1 EVLSGRGPIIT
12 FVHENPIHGLQHLPF
27 DWAVREAQRLLG
39 GQGYLS
45 PEAFRRLSAGGRITR
60 TDLLRALK
68 AQVPHLVTRP
78 PIEGR
83 GKQVEAREV
92 LLAHLLHG
100 ITPLPHG
107 TLRWQVTHAKATRRF
122 RQDLPPETRAGLLDR
137 VREDLQIT
145 LARLGGLWTLAEWA
159 HAHTN
164 LDLVK
169 AIHERLGT
177 ALRAYASGHA
187 AAANGSRESRPPF
200 WAAWRTAQ
208 ATLTRRIAP
217 APGEHIDRCLEQVG
231 IPPAARD
238 GYRQAIQRHYA
249 ALQGPEGDA
258 PITREEFTALWLHYE
273 GQLLREVAP
282 RYLGTPGTLP
292 AIQRQC
298 QRELEAYA
306 VSTLW
311 AAVLAKLGL
320 GDPGTL
326 EDQEAHA
333 MEALAQR
340 VLGVVR
346 DGGMAIHLTE
356 EEHLGQR
363 VLAGLRPGELSR
375 DGFQALERLLEMGGA
390 DTRGREEFAALRRLD
405 PRADLVRSA
414 QEALERDLGGIG
426 PEGTLGEFCERLTGA
441 RLTAQMN
448 DQMIRWCAAFLD
460 EGLAGWPM
468 PGRERGFYAAWRT
481 LAERDPSFRFLGV
494 KDARPKIRQ
503 LPPDPDDALIR
514 ILRTL
519 GVPEARWTEYLT
531 RHLAA
536 LPGWASMVKWR

>member
-1 EVLSGRGPIIT
+1 MSGRGPIIT
-12 FVHENPIHGLQHLPF
+12 FVHENPIHGLQRLPF

-45 PEAFRRLSAGGRITR
+45 NEAFRRLYASGRVTR
-60 TDLLRALK
+60 NDLLRTLE

-78 PIEGR
+78 PIEVRGR
-83 GKQVEAREV
+83 TVEAREV
-92 LLAHLLHG
+92 LLAHLLHE

-107 TLRWQVTHAKATRRF
+107 TLRWQVTQAKATRRF
-122 RQDLPPETRAGLLDR
+122 RPDLPSETRAGLLDR
-137 VREDLQIT
+137 AWHDLQVT
-145 LARLGGLWTLAEWA
+145 PAC
-159 HAHTN
+159 
-164 LDLVK
+164 DL
-169 AIHERLGT
+169 T
-177 ALRAYASGHA
+177 
-187 AAANGSRESRPPF
+187 
-200 WAAWRTAQ
+200 
-208 ATLTRRIAP
+208 
-217 APGEHIDRCLEQVG
+217 
-231 IPPAARD
+231 
-238 GYRQAIQRHYA
+238 
-249 ALQGPEGDA
+249 
-258 PITREEFTALWLHYE
+258 
-273 GQLLREVAP
+273 P

-333 MEALAQR
+333 TEALAQR

-414 QEALERDLGGIG
+414 QEALERDLGRIG
-426 PEGTLGEFCERLTGA
+426 PEATLGEFCARLTGA
-441 RLTAQMN
+441 QIPG
-448 DQMIRWCAAFLD
+448 MI
-460 EGLAGWPM
+460 
-468 PGRERGFYAAWRT
+468 
-481 LAERDPSFRFLGV
+481 
-494 KDARPKIRQ
+494 
-503 LPPDPDDALIR
+503 
-514 ILRTL
+514 
-519 GVPEARWTEYLT
+519 
-531 RHLAA
+531 
-536 LPGWASMVKWR
+536 